1 MKMIFAAVFMVI
13 SLYSESVNTN
23 LTDPSDRE
31 KFRIVTSRI
40 RCICLPSLPIKS
52 CSFNNCE
59 VSALLKNFIENRI
72 RQGESAE
79 EIIRKMQTGF
89 GEEALKDDI
98 VQKFLSL
105 GSEGMARS
113 IVNGFGE
120 KILAEPEPIW
130 INLSIG
136 AAALAGISIIILY
149 FRKNRKNDAG
159 RKMSASESD
168 DLDRILNELKQE
180 K

>member
-1 MKMIFAAVFMVI
+1 
-13 SLYSESVNTN
+13 
-23 LTDPSDRE
+23 
-31 KFRIVTSRI
+31 
-40 RCICLPSLPIKS
+40 
-52 CSFNNCE
+52 
-59 VSALLKNFIENRI
+59 ALLKNFIENRI

-168 DLDRILNELKQE
+168 DLDRILKELKQE

>member
-1 MKMIFAAVFMVI
+1 MIFAAVFMVF
-13 SLYSESVNTN
+13 SLYSESVNTS
-23 LTDPSDRE
+23 LTDPAERE

-72 RQGESAE
+72 RKGESVE
-79 EIIRKMQTGF
+79 EIVQKMQTGF
-89 GEEALKDDI
+89 GEEALKDDV
-98 VQKFLSL
+98 VQKFLAM

-120 KILAEPEPIW
+120 KILAEPEPVW

-136 AAALAGISIIILY
+136 AAGLLGIGIIILY
-149 FRKNRKNDAG
+149 FRKNRKNAPAV
-159 RKMSASESD
+159 KMSEGDSA